1 MALIGGHRRRSAK
14 AADTQSSAIPAVEFT
29 PPDLRS
35 ELLNLELRFG
45 REALIAELERLK
57 AKPRGPKKLDDW
69 RLFLPHIAGDATA
82 LLEGRGS
89 PLSPTDYSIAKQITS
104 SESAKFRESTIR
116 RIRRKLKETRAEIAL
131 RGVIFQGR
139 SGYPAADYVAALR
152 WNPGRYKVSGPLRDA
167 IDSSVREVEATIARY
182 RDRLGEPPAG
192 MTLQEIEAAL
202 MAWVP
207 PPPKLSD
214 HIPDMKSPFG
224 VLLAMAERAPE
235 K

>member
-1 MALIGGHRRRSAK
+1 MALIGGHGRRRAK
-14 AADTQSSAIPAVEFT
+14 AADTLSGAIPAVELP

-45 REALIAELERLK
+45 REALIAELERFK

-69 RLFLPHIAGDATA
+69 RLLLPHIAGDATA

-89 PLSPTDYSIAKQITS
+89 PLSPTDYRIATQIAS
-104 SESAKFRESTIR
+104 SEPAKLREPANR

-131 RGVIFQGR
+131 LGVIRQGR

-152 WNPGRYKVSGPLRDA
+152 WNPGRYKVSGPLRDE
-167 IDSSVREVEATIARY
+167 IDSLAREVEATIARY
-182 RDRLGEPPAG
+182 HDRLGEPPAG

-224 VLLAMAERAPE
+224 VLLAMTEHTPE